1 MKQGGS
7 PCARIEKTP
16 AALPG
21 RPVRRSHC
29 GHTTAYLLHIPI
41 PTGGYIH
48 LGDALIYLAAC
59 LLPAPYAVGAAMV
72 GAGLADLLTAPL
84 WVVPTLLI
92 KALVALLFTSRGP
105 RLLCPRNGA
114 ALLLACLLSP
124 AAYGLAACLLLGG
137 VNAFWPQFLGTL
149 VQAVGSGAVFTVLA
163 LALDRAGGKARLA
176 PHSQG

>member
-1 MKQGGS
+1 MRESKKLRLL
-7 PCARIEKTP
+7 CL
-16 AALPG
+16 AALFAG
-21 RPVRRSHC
+21 AIAV
-29 GHTTAYLLHIPI
+29 TTAYLLHIPI

-92 KALVALLFTSRGP
+92 KAIVA
-105 RLLCPRNGA
+105 
-114 ALLLACLLSP
+114 
-124 AAYGLAACLLLGG
+124 
-137 VNAFWPQFLGTL
+137 L

>member
-1 MKQGGS
+1 MRESKKLRLL
-7 PCARIEKTP
+7 CL
-16 AALPG
+16 AALFAG
-21 RPVRRSHC
+21 AIAV
-29 GHTTAYLLHIPI
+29 TTAYLLHIPI

-92 KALVALLFTSRGP
+92 KALVALLFTSRAP
-105 RLLCPRNGA
+105 RRNGA

-149 VQAVGSGAVFTVLA
+149 VQAVGSGAVFAVLA

>member
-1 MKQGGS
+1 MRESKKLRLL
-7 PCARIEKTP
+7 CL
-16 AALPG
+16 AALFAG
-21 RPVRRSHC
+21 AIAV
-29 GHTTAYLLHIPI
+29 TTAYLLHIPI

-124 AAYGLAACLLLGG
+124 AAYGLAG

>member
-1 MKQGGS
+1 MRESKKLRLL
-7 PCARIEKTP
+7 CL
-16 AALPG
+16 AALFAG
-21 RPVRRSHC
+21 AIAV
-29 GHTTAYLLHIPI
+29 TTAYLLHIPI

-48 LGDALIYLAAC
+48 LGDALIYLA
-59 LLPAPYAVGAAMV
+59 APYAVGAAMV

-92 KALVALLFTSRGP
+92 KALVALLFTSRAP

-149 VQAVGSGAVFTVLA
+149 VQAVGSGAVFAVLA

>member
-1 MKQGGS
+1 
-7 PCARIEKTP
+7 
-16 AALPG
+16 
-21 RPVRRSHC
+21 
-29 GHTTAYLLHIPI
+29 
-41 PTGGYIH
+41 
-48 LGDALIYLAAC
+48 
-59 LLPAPYAVGAAMV
+59 MV

-92 KALVALLFTSRGP
+92 KAIVALLFTSRGP

-149 VQAVGSGAVFTVLA
+149 VQAVGSGAVFAVLA

>member
-1 MKQGGS
+1 MRESKKLRLL
-7 PCARIEKTP
+7 CL
-16 AALPG
+16 AALFAG
-21 RPVRRSHC
+21 AIAV
-29 GHTTAYLLHIPI
+29 TTAYLLHIPI

-72 GAGLADLLTAPL
+72 GPGWRICSPRPCG
-84 WVVPTLLI
+84 WSPRCS
-92 KALVALLFTSRGP
+92 SRPGGPPVYQPGP

>member
-1 MKQGGS
+1 MRESKKLRLL
-7 PCARIEKTP
+7 CL
-16 AALPG
+16 AALFAAAIA
-21 RPVRRSHC
+21 V
-29 GHTTAYLLHIPI
+29 TTAYLLHIPI

-149 VQAVGSGAVFTVLA
+149 VQAVGSGAVFAVLA

>member
-1 MKQGGS
+1 MRESKKLRLL
-7 PCARIEKTP
+7 CL
-16 AALPG
+16 AALFAG
-21 RPVRRSHC
+21 AIAV
-29 GHTTAYLLHIPI
+29 TTAYLLHIPI

-59 LLPAPYAVGAAMV
+59 QLPAPYAVGAAMV

-92 KALVALLFTSRGP
+92 KAMVALLFTSRAP

>member
-1 MKQGGS
+1 MRESKKLRLL
-7 PCARIEKTP
+7 CL
-16 AALPG
+16 AALFAG
-21 RPVRRSHC
+21 AIAV
-29 GHTTAYLLHIPI
+29 TTAYLLHIPI

-59 LLPAPYAVGAAMV
+59 
-72 GAGLADLLTAPL
+72 LADLLTAPL

>member
-1 MKQGGS
+1 MRESKKLRLL
-7 PCARIEKTP
+7 CL
-16 AALPG
+16 AALFAG
-21 RPVRRSHC
+21 AIAV
-29 GHTTAYLLHIPI
+29 TTAYLLHIPI

-84 WVVPTLLI
+84 WVVPT
-92 KALVALLFTSRGP
+92 
-105 RLLCPRNGA
+105 
-114 ALLLACLLSP
+114 LLSP